1 MSYLLHEL
9 KNRYKIIHKMKDY
22 DKKLILN
29 DKNKYKL
36 IHCDKKII
44 LYDKEKIF
52 HDKKSLFHDK
62 INFKT
67 DTN

>member
-29 DKNKYKL
+29 DKNRYKL
-36 IHCDKKII
+36 IH
-44 LYDKEKIF
+44 YDKEKIF